1 MTGPPTRRPAKSDP
15 GGIQA
20 RADGQQVEVRTY
32 EGELIKIVPSSMAED
47 MVRVRLA
54 DDMKHG
60 LRLKLGIRW
69 LPPRFDRPSGR
80 PDLNQME
87 RRDPGRYAALWRGTL
102 DARVGKGALG
112 RRTID
117 RSVRF
122 ASKAGGSYQA

>member
-1 MTGPPTRRPAKSDP
+1 MSGPPATRPLPTDP
-15 GGIQA
+15 GGFQA

-32 EGELIKIVPSSMAED
+32 EGELIGMVSLAAADD

-54 DDMKHG
+54 DDMKHS

-87 RRDPGRYAALWRGTL
+87 RREPARYGALWRGTL

-117 RSVRF
+117 RAVRF
-122 ASKAGGSYQA
+122 ASTRDDVHLA